1 MANWTHKEI
10 EGLLDHIT
18 IIENYE
24 DGALSFRELLA
35 HDGYAIYDTTEEL
48 YTDPETGETFPPLYS
63 HRAVLPLSV
72 DYTIYKAIP
81 IEPGMRVVGL
91 PKEPEVTE

>member
-24 DGALSFRELLA
+24 EGELSFRELQA

-48 YTDPETGETFPPLYS
+48 YTDPETGEAFPPLYS
-63 HRAVLPLSV
+63 LQVVLPLSV
-72 DYTIYKAIP
+72 DYAIYKAVP
-81 IEPGMRVVGL
+81 IEPDMRVAR
-91 PKEPEVTE
+91 

>member
-1 MANWTHKEI
+1 MANWVYKDI
-10 EGLLDHIT
+10 EGILDNIT
-18 IIENYE
+18 VREKYK
-24 DGALSFRELLA
+24 DGTLSFRQLVA

-63 HRAVLPLSV
+63 YQVTLPLSV

-81 IEPGMRVVGL
+81 IEPGMDVVGL